1 MNLVG
6 HNIWLVEQLKIHML
20 KKLEEFNNGGFI
32 VEGRYEELLKKEAKA
47 LDERLEVMK
56 EWL

>member
-1 MNLVG
+1 LNLVG
-6 HNIWLVEQLKIHML
+6 HNIWLVEQLKIHMVN
-20 KKLEEFNNGGFI
+20 KLDEYHKSGFI
-32 VEGRYEELLKKEAKA
+32 VEGRYEELVEKETKA

>member
-6 HNIWLVEQLKIHML
+6 HNIWLVEQLKIHMVN
-20 KKLEEFNNGGFI
+20 KLDEYHKSGFI
-32 VEGRYEELLKKEAKA
+32 VEGRYEELVEKETKA

>member
-6 HNIWLVEQLKIHML
+6 HNIWLVEQLKIHMI
-20 KKLEEFNNGGFI
+20 KKLEEYNKDGFI
-32 VEGRYEELLKKEAKA
+32 VEGRYQELLDKETKA

>member
-20 KKLEEFNNGGFI
+20 KKLEGFNRDGFI
-32 VEGRYEELLKKEAKA
+32 AEGRFEELLENETKA
-47 LDERLEVMK
+47 LDERLEAMK